1 LPSLLGVVNRARQA
15 GRLQITLLNVF
26 GEDQGRKTV
35 NLKIV
40 VRNHADFSPILEDYL
55 RTRVERLE
63 HFSNQ
68 EAFGV
73 EAILSE
79 EGHQKVCELITRLKG
94 KEIFARADA
103 IEFQAA
109 IDEAQQRLKVQLE
122 KYFKKKIDLKRRGL

>member
-1 LPSLLGVVNRARQA
+1 M
-15 GRLQITLLNVF
+15 
-26 GEDQGRKTV
+26 